1 MIPHSPH
8 TAKVPDPC
16 VGLIDGHT
24 VNDLYKTCYLISKRD
39 DCIMRTFNGQ
49 SDLDQITDLVKGISD
64 ILTYKGLRFTTHF
77 FHRYAER
84 TGRVPETL
92 YDVHQIVTDLVDLA
106 TKTVVTIWI
115 PET

>member
-1 MIPHSPH
+1 MRI
-8 TAKVPDPC
+8 
-16 VGLIDGHT
+16 
-24 VNDLYKTCYLISKRD
+24 YKD
-39 DCIMRTFNGQ
+39 Q
-49 SDLDQITDLVKGISD
+49 SDLDQITDLVKGMSD
-64 ILTYKGLRFTTHF
+64 ILTYKNLRFTVHF

-92 YDVHQIVTDLVDLA
+92 FDVHQIVTDLVDNADMPNAYRYRHTSGIQWRVPSQGLVFVVDLA